1 MKKLFWGLLTLVA
14 LFAASCG
21 ESNIDEPID
30 NPVFESNGNDYYII
44 EAKGGEINIKITT
57 NIEYSVNIPIEAQSW
72 VSIADT
78 RALPR
83 EENIT
88 FTVAVND
95 SFDERSATVELVDGD
110 GEVLQTISFVQDGQ
124 TETFNCDSD
133 DRYIVNADGGEIN
146 IKITTNIEYSVNI
159 PIEAQSWVSIA
170 DTRALPREDTLIF
183 IIAKNEAYER
193 RKTSVELICNDGVV
207 LQTIKFDQRA
217 TKHPDLDCP
226 TDEIW
231 YTADE
236 EAKLHYDDEYA
247 FGANVVSNV
256 WDAATG
262 KGIISFDGV
271 VTKIGT
277 EAFLDC
283 DKFMNIT
290 IPDSVTMIGD
300 GAFRGCTSLTNITI
314 PDSVTTIGKSVFS
327 RCTRLTNKT
336 ISDRETSIGICVFYN
351 CSSLT
356 SVTIPDSVTS
366 IGNEAFF
373 GCSSLTS
380 ITIPSSVNEI
390 GKSTFYGCKSLTS
403 ITIPDGVT
411 IIRQLAF
418 GDCASLIN
426 ITIPDSVNTIEERAF
441 VGCSSMVEFSGKF
454 ASDDGRCI
462 IIDSTILAYAHAS
475 GNTYT
480 IPDSVTTI
488 GKSVFRGCTSL
499 TNITISDSVTSIG
512 ALAFYGC
519 NSLTTVTIP
528 FNVTT
533 IGEGAFN
540 GCSGLKKVYCRATTP
555 PVLEGYQ
562 VFDENPSNRRII
574 VPIGSGEAYK
584 TGTYWK
590 EYASSIFEDEL

>member
-1 MKKLFWGLLTLVA
+1 M
-14 LFAASCG
+14 
-21 ESNIDEPID
+21 
-30 NPVFESNGNDYYII
+30 
-44 EAKGGEINIKITT
+44 
-57 NIEYSVNIPIEAQSW
+57 
-72 VSIADT
+72 SIADT

-124 TETFNCDSD
+124 TETFNCHSD

-207 LQTIKFDQRA
+207 LQTIKFDQLA
-217 TKHPDLDCP
+217 TLDCP

-300 GAFRGCTSLTNITI
+300 WAFSGCTSLTNITI
-314 PDSVTTIGKSVFS
+314 PDSVTMIGDWAFSGCSSLTSVIIPDSVTTIGEYAFYRCFSLTSVTIPDSVTTIGGGAFYCCFS
-327 RCTRLTNKT
+327 L
-336 ISDRETSIGICVFYN
+336 TSITIPDSVTTIGSNAFQYCRSLRSITIPDSVTTIGEYAFYG

-356 SVTIPDSVTS
+356 SVTIPDSV
-366 IGNEAFF
+366 
-373 GCSSLTS
+373 
-380 ITIPSSVNEI
+380 
-390 GKSTFYGCKSLTS
+390 
-403 ITIPDGVT
+403 
-411 IIRQLAF
+411 
-418 GDCASLIN
+418 
-426 ITIPDSVNTIEERAF
+426 NTIEKMAF
-441 VGCSSMVEFSGKF
+441 SGCSSMVEFSGKF

-488 GKSVFRGCTSL
+488 ECGTFEGCSSL
-499 TNITISDSVTSIG
+499 TSVTIPDSVTSIG
-512 ALAFYGC
+512 TYAFDGC

-533 IGEGAFN
+533 IGNCAFY

-584 TGTYWK
+584 TATYWK

>member
-1 MKKLFWGLLTLVA
+1 MRKLFLGLLTLVA

-72 VSIADT
+72 LSIADT

-283 DKFMNIT
+283 DKFINIT

-300 GAFRGCTSLTNITI
+300 GAFSGCTSLTNITI
-314 PDSVTTIGKSVFS
+314 SDSV
-327 RCTRLTNKT
+327 
-336 ISDRETSIGICVFYN
+336 TSIGICVFYK

-418 GDCASLIN
+418 GDCASLTN

-480 IPDSVTTI
+480 IPDNATVIGAGVFSYCSCLTSVTI
-488 GKSVFRGCTSL
+488 P
-499 TNITISDSVTSIG
+499 DSVTSIG
-512 ALAFYGC
+512 TTAFYRC

-584 TGTYWK
+584 TATYWK

>member
-124 TETFNCDSD
+124 TEIFNCHSD
-133 DRYIVNADGGEIN
+133 DRYIVNAYGGEIN

-207 LQTIKFDQRA
+207 LQTIKFDQLA
-217 TKHPDLDCP
+217 TLDCP

-300 GAFRGCTSLTNITI
+300 WAFSGCTSLTNITI
-314 PDSVTTIGKSVFS
+314 PDSVTMIGDWAFSGCSSLTSVTIGDSV
-327 RCTRLTNKT
+327 TT
-336 ISDRETSIGICVFYN
+336 IEDYAFFGCSNLTSITIPDSVTTIGSNAFQYCRSLTSITIPDSVTTIGRNAFNNCTTLKSITIPDSVTTIGGGAFAY

-356 SVTIPDSVTS
+356 SVTIPDRVTT
-366 IGNEAFF
+366 IGVWAF
-373 GCSSLTS
+373 S
-380 ITIPSSVNEI
+380 
-390 GKSTFYGCKSLTS
+390 
-403 ITIPDGVT
+403 
-411 IIRQLAF
+411 
-418 GDCASLIN
+418 
-426 ITIPDSVNTIEERAF
+426 
-441 VGCSSMVEFSGKF
+441 GCSSMVEFSGKF

-462 IIDSTILAYAHAS
+462 IIDSTILAYANAS

-488 GKSVFRGCTSL
+488 EWGTFEGCSSL
-499 TNITISDSVTSIG
+499 TSVTIPDSVTSIG
-512 ALAFYGC
+512 TSAFAYC

-533 IGEGAFN
+533 IGNGAFY

-555 PVLEGYQ
+555 PVLKGYQ

-584 TGTYWK
+584 TATYWE

>member
-30 NPVFESNGNDYYII
+30 NPVFESNGSDYYII

-78 RALPR
+78 RALSR

-95 SFDERSATVELVDGD
+95 SFDERSTTVELVDGD

-300 GAFRGCTSLTNITI
+300 GAFSGCTSLTNITI
-314 PDSVTTIGKSVFS
+314 PDSVTTIGKGVF
-327 RCTRLTNKT
+327 RGCTSLTNIT
-336 ISDRETSIGICVFYN
+336 ISDSVTSIGICVFYK

-366 IGNEAFF
+366 IGAEAFF

-418 GDCASLIN
+418 GHCASLTN
-426 ITIPDSVNTIEERAF
+426 ITIPDSVNTIEEQAF

-480 IPDSVTTI
+480 IPDNATVIGAGVFSDCSSLTSVTI
-488 GKSVFRGCTSL
+488 P
-499 TNITISDSVTSIG
+499 DSVTSIEG
-512 ALAFYGC
+512 NAFYDC
-519 NSLTTVTIP
+519 SSLTTVTIP

-533 IGEGAFN
+533 IGIGAFY

-555 PVLEGYQ
+555 PVLGYQ
-562 VFDENPSNRRII
+562 GFDENPSNRRII

-584 TGTYWK
+584 TATQWK
-590 EYASSIFEDEL
+590 KYASSIFEDEL

>member
-300 GAFRGCTSLTNITI
+300 RAFSGCTSLTNITI
-314 PDSVTTIGKSVFS
+314 PDSVTTIGKRVFFG
-327 RCTRLTNKT
+327 CTSLTNIT
-336 ISDRETSIGICVFYN
+336 IPDSVTEIGECAFYGCESLTSVNIPDSVTSIGALAFSGCN
-351 CSSLT
+351 SLT
-356 SVTIPDSVTS
+356 SVTIPDSVTT
-366 IGNEAFF
+366 IGSHAFAD
-373 GCSSLTS
+373 CSSLTS
-380 ITIPSSVNEI
+380 
-390 GKSTFYGCKSLTS
+390 
-403 ITIPDGVT
+403 
-411 IIRQLAF
+411 
-418 GDCASLIN
+418 
-426 ITIPDSVNTIEERAF
+426 ITIPDSVNTIEECAF

-480 IPDSVTTI
+480 IPDNATVIGATVFSDCSCLTSVTI
-488 GKSVFRGCTSL
+488 P
-499 TNITISDSVTSIG
+499 DSVTSIG
-512 ALAFYGC
+512 ALAFSGC

-533 IGEGAFN
+533 IGNGAFY

-584 TGTYWK
+584 TATYWK